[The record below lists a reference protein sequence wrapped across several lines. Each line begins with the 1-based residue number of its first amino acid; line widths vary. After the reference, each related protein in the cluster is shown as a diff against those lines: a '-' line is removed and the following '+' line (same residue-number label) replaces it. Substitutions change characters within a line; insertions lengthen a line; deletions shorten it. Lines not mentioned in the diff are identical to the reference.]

1 MKCITRTITSTSC
14 NGQEYDPAT
23 GEYSDFNCVLDG
35 ALSLDE
41 ANEIVRKRY
50 PFVMVT
56 NVEVLQGTY
65 SMPIETFVQYASLV
79 K

>member
-1 MKCITRTITSTSC
+1 MKCITRTITTTSC
-14 NGQEYDPAT
+14 SGQEYDPAT
-23 GEYSDFNCVLDG
+23 GEYCDFHVMLDG

-56 NVEVLQGTY
+56 NVEVSQGTY